1 MLDLEEELG
10 ALVDALNAADA
21 EYALCGGLALAVH
34 GAPRATIDIDLL
46 VRPDDVSRIREVA
59 AARGFKV
66 AALPMNFSNI
76 RIDRITKIHPDGDT
90 LMLDLLVY
98 SPALEEVWQ
107 TRERRRWNGRD
118 LSVVSADG
126 LITLKMLR
134 QSAQDLADI
143 EALKG
148 IQ

>member
-1 MLDLEEELG
+1 VLDLEEELG
-10 ALVDALNAADA
+10 ALIDELHAANV

-46 VRPDDVSRIREVA
+46 VPPQDVSRVREVA
-59 AARGFKV
+59 AVRGFRF
-66 AALPMNFSNI
+66 AALPMNFSKI
-76 RIDRITKIHPDGDT
+76 RIERITKIHPDGDT
-90 LMLDLLVY
+90 LILDLLVY
-98 SPALEEVWQ
+98 SPDLEEVWQ

-118 LSVVSADG
+118 LSVVSAEG

-143 EALKG
+143 EALRG
-148 IQ
+148 IR

>member
-10 ALVDALNAADA
+10 ALIDALHAANV

-46 VRPDDVSRIREVA
+46 VSPNEVDRAREVA
-59 AARGFKV
+59 ASRGFIIK
-66 AALPMNFSNI
+66 ALPMNFANI

-98 SPALEEVWQ
+98 SPELDGVWQ

-118 LSVVSADG
+118 LSVVSSDG

-143 EALKG
+143 EALRA
-148 IQ
+148 IR

>member
-46 VRPDDVSRIREVA
+46 VRPDDVSRVREVA
-59 AARGFKV
+59 ASRGFTF
-66 AALPMNFSNI
+66 AALPMRFSKI

-90 LMLDLLVY
+90 LILDLLVY
-98 SPALEEVWQ
+98 SPDLEEVWQ
-107 TRERRRWNGRD
+107 TRERRRWKGRD
-118 LSVVSADG
+118 LSVVSPDG
-126 LITLKMLR
+126 LVTLKMLR

-148 IQ
+148 VK